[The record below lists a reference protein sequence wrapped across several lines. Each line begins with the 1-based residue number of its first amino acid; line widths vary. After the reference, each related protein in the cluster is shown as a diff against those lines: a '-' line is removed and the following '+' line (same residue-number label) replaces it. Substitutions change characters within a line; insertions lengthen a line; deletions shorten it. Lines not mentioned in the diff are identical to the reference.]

1 LNTVF
6 KKYSTQKNYTQLRE
20 VETNILFQ
28 LYFSMLCELKV
39 ISLASSFH
47 FSSTKRVISLAPSFH
62 FSSTKRVISLAPSFH
77 FSSTKR
83 VISLAP
89 SFPQPESL

>member
-20 VETNILFQ
+20 AETNILFP
-28 LYFSMLCELKV
+28 LYFSMACELK
-39 ISLASSFH
+39 
-47 FSSTKRVISLAPSFH
+47 VISLAPSFH